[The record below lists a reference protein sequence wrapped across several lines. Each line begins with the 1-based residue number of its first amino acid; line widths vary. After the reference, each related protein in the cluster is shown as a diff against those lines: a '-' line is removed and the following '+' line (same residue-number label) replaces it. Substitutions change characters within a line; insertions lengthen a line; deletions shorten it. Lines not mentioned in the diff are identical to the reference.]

1 MAGGISRGFGG
12 RRKSLVFDEFAY
24 RTSEKQSQQADGT
37 GLEFRRKVG
46 ADDKWGALEPPAG
59 QLQEWPRREGGNI
72 LLRMETV
79 PAEGS
84 GPQRASHHV
93 QL

>member
-46 ADDKWGALEPPAG
+46 ADDRNGGHWSPQQGSCKNGH
-59 QLQEWPRREGGNI
+59 RE
-72 LLRMETV
+72 REETFF
-79 PAEGS
+79 
-84 GPQRASHHV
+84 
-93 QL
+93 